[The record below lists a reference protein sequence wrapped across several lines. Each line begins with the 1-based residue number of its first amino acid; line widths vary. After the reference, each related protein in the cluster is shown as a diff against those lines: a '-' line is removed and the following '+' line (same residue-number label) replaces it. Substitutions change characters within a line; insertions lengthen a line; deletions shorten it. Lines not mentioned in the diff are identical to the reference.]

1 MNIAKARELLTVN
14 PKLLT
19 FEQLLK
25 HRVRLIDAWRESK
38 ADYGMV
44 QAVKDGFYKEV
55 LNEYSSGYT
64 PTDLWLTKNLTVRL
78 DEVEELIRVA
88 TDTP

>member
-1 MNIAKARELLTVN
+1 MA
-14 PKLLT
+14 
-19 FEQLLK
+19 
-25 HRVRLIDAWRESK
+25 
-38 ADYGMV
+38 

-78 DEVEELIRVA
+78 DEVEELIRAA

>member
-1 MNIAKARELLTVN
+1 MD

-19 FEQLLK
+19 FEQLLN
-25 HRVRLIDAWRESK
+25 HRVKLIDAWRESK
-38 ADYGMV
+38 ADYGMA

-64 PTDLWLTKNLTVRL
+64 PTDLWLTKNLETML
-78 DEVEELIRVA
+78 DRTEARINELLNS
-88 TDTP
+88 